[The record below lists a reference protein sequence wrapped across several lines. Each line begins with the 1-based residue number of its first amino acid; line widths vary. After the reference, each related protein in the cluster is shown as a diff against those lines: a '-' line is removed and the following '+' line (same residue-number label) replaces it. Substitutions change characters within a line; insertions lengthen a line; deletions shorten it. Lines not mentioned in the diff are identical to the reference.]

1 MTMQE
6 QILECRRQDAQSLRA
21 MIANLWLRMTAA
33 HNPSLDAME
42 AASLDCERQDA
53 AEIRGWLRRIV
64 DAVVGLFTHRKGAAH
79 A

>member
-21 MIANLWLRMTAA
+21 MIAKLWRRMTAP
-33 HNPSLDAME
+33 HNPALDAME
-42 AASLDCERQDA
+42 TARLDCERQDA
-53 AEIRGWLRRIV
+53 AKIRGWLRRIV
-64 DAVVGLFTHRKGAAH
+64 DAVVGLFTRRQGAAH

>member
-6 QILECRRQDAQSLRA
+6 QSLECRRQDAQSLRA
-21 MIANLWLRMTAA
+21 MIANLWLRKTAP
-33 HNPSLDAME
+33 HNPGLDAVE
-42 AASLDCERQDA
+42 TARLDCERQDV

-64 DAVVGLFTHRKGAAH
+64 DAVIGLFMRRKGAAH